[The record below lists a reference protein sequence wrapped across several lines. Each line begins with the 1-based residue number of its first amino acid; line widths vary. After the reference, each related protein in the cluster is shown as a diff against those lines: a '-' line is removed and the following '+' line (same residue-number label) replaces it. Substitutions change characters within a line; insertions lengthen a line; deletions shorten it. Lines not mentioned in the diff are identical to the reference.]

1 MINQTKTDKLLNL
14 ITDEVE
20 TGYIDFILCKK
31 ENHDLWFSLHE
42 VIKRWSQLDYDS
54 EHYSTSD
61 EKVVLE
67 LALEYRNE
75 IEHFLSTT
83 QLGNFIINFEAKENP
98 MFTELMSKV
107 EKGKNML
114 QNQGH
119 VDTFLYS
126 PFYRPLEDDVWMDYS
141 VIAQIELRFVKDNK
155 SKVDVLNIFQWEVI
169 NLTIVDLHEV
179 NPAIKMLSRHKEKF
193 YEFDDFFVYT
203 LPVLVTKG
211 IVDNDLRL
219 LSKEKLK
226 RCYKSDSKFILE
238 AQKILG
244 YTTKTK
250 DTDHTD

>member
-14 ITDEVE
+14 ISDEVE
-20 TGYIDFILCKK
+20 TGYIDFILCKQG
-31 ENHDLWFSLHE
+31 NHDLWFSLHE
-42 VIKRWSQLDYDS
+42 VIERWSQLDYDS

-61 EKVVLE
+61 EKAVLE

-83 QLGNFIINFEAKENP
+83 QLGNFIIEFEADKNP
-98 MFTELMSKV
+98 MFDELMSKV
-107 EKGKNML
+107 NKRDMT

-119 VDTFLYS
+119 VNTFVFS

-141 VIAQIELRFVKDNK
+141 AIAQIELRFVKDNK
-155 SKVDVLNIFQWEVI
+155 SKVDVLNIFQWKVI
-169 NLTIVDLHEV
+169 NWTIADLDEI
-179 NPAIKMLSRHKEKF
+179 NPAIKMLSRHKDKF

-211 IVDNDLRL
+211 IVDKDLRL